1 MNIGK
6 FGALWSLVTGGWAG
20 LAAYILEAVNKW
32 LATLDQSKLAEVAK
46 IVKAIASALAI
57 LLNTFLPEKFRP
69 AAQKTLDA
77 LNTLV
82 ASLED
87 GKITQEEL
95 DANIDAV
102 EAAVKAWKDIK

>member
-6 FGALWSLVTGGWAG
+6 LGALWSLMTGGWAG
-20 LAAYILEAVNKW
+20 LAVYILEAVNKW

-46 IVKAIASALAI
+46 IIKSIASALAI
-57 LLNTFLPEKFRP
+57 LLNTFLPEKFRV

-77 LNTLV
+77 LNTLA

-95 DANIDAV
+95 DDNIDAI
-102 EAAVKAWKDIK
+102 EAAVLAWKEVK